1 MYSILKNKIVL
12 GHKKARKSIKLPS
25 VDDKTNY
32 SSSSGGGKNS
42 SNSRIAVAVVVV
54 MVVVVVE

>member
-25 VDDKTNY
+25 ADDKTNY
-32 SSSSGGGKNS
+32 SS

-54 MVVVVVE
+54 VVVVVVVMVVVVVE